1 MRLGVLRRL
10 YQFGHCSV
18 FRRIQVG
25 LEPTNSRILSDN
37 PGSTARKQM
46 RFGRSFAALSTN
58 SHPVN
63 PSFFGQVTPI
73 GKLLYH

>member
-1 MRLGVLRRL
+1 
-10 YQFGHCSV
+10 
-18 FRRIQVG
+18 VG